1 MAEILTES
9 FCERCGT
16 RYTFEASAPRKGRVG
31 KFRTLSKGLKNY
43 VLSDEATLE
52 EALDEARGEEE
63 RTLSTQQL
71 EAFHQTF
78 NFCMSCRQYTCA
90 NCWNELEARCLSCAP
105 DLSHDVLPTAFPDLP
120 IVPTYGLPATAMAP
134 DLQAAPDASWPTT
147 DVAPTDYGNGQM
159 APPQPILDVP
169 AEAFAATAPAEP
181 FAATASTEALAQADP
196 SQVTVEPPAE
206 APSIDEPIDEE
217 PDERLVARLAAL
229 GAVRVVPTMRPETPA
244 VEDPMPTALEPERS
258 VEEDEAEIAAMI
270 AATEVVDAQPEPM
283 APQVEVPAAAPVDIP
298 AAEPIAAQAP
308 EPIQFDL
315 PVSPPPQPIQPE
327 TPASMPAAATLADRV
342 GWTMVAP
349 EAPLVNEDRVAA
361 AQPTGNGHHP
371 TAAPPPVW
379 PTPVEVPQWPA
390 PQAGPAPVAAGTSVR
405 HGTAALWV
413 ASSRDVVSHP
423 GSGVSACVSCGLPLS
438 ANARFCR
445 RCGSRQAS

>member
-31 KFRTLSKGLKNY
+31 KIRTLSRGLKNY
-43 VLSDEATLE
+43 VLSDESTLE

-63 RTLSTQQL
+63 RMLSTQQL

-105 DLSHDVLPTAFPDLP
+105 DLTHDVLPTAFPDLP
-120 IVPTYGLPATAMAP
+120 IVPTFAASSMSPAPELMALPDP
-134 DLQAAPDASWPTT
+134 SWPSS
-147 DVAPTDYGNGQM
+147 DLPTE
-159 APPQPILDVP
+159 L
-169 AEAFAATAPAEP
+169 AEAGEDATPRVAA
-181 FAATASTEALAQADP
+181 AADAAQVVA
-196 SQVTVEPPAE
+196 EPPAE
-206 APSIDEPIDEE
+206 SPAADEPIEE
-217 PDERLVARLAAL
+217 ELDERLVARLAAL
-229 GAVRVVPTMRPETPA
+229 GAIRVVPTIRPDVPKPEPEAPTPEPEPALAPAAEPETP
-244 VEDPMPTALEPERS
+244 EPQRS

-270 AATEVVDAQPEPM
+270 AAAETLPVDAEPTEVRIEEPT
-283 APQVEVPAAAPVDIP
+283 VEPLV
-298 AAEPIAAQAP
+298 AQAP
-308 EPIQFDL
+308 EPIQLAFPEL
-315 PVSPPPQPIQPE
+315 SPEPGPVE
-327 TPASMPAAATLADRV
+327 TEVAASQPAAATLADRV

-349 EAPLVNEDRVAA
+349 EAPLVMEDRVAA
-361 AQPTGNGHHP
+361 AQPAGNGHDP
-371 TAAPPPVW
+371 TPTPPPVW
-379 PTPVEVPQWPA
+379 PTPTEAPQWPT
-390 PQAGPAPVAAGTSVR
+390 PQARPAPVAAGTSVR

-445 RCGSRQAS
+445 RCGSRQSN